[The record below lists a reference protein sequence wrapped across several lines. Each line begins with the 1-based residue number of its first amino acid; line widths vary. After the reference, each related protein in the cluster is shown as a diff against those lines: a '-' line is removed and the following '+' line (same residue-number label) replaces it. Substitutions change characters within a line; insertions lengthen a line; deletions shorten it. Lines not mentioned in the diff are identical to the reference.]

1 MKPMHLI
8 AAASIALLASTSA
21 GLAEECNAAGTIGT
35 AGSASAGGTSA
46 GSVGTA
52 GACRTDAGT
61 TSSIGS
67 GGSAATTDGKAQSKT
82 HINDNNGDKLK
93 AQTKAQAVDKGT
105 FSKSRTKTSTE
116 GDTLQSTTRTMSHV
130 PGEKPV
136 KNTTR
141 SKIILPEQQ

>member
-1 MKPMHLI
+1 MKPLNLI
-8 AAASIALLASTSA
+8 AAASIALLASGSA
-21 GLAEECNAAGTIGT
+21 VLAEECNAAGTVGS

-46 GSVGTA
+46 SSVGTA
-52 GACRTDAGT
+52 GTCRTDDGT

-82 HINDNNGDKLK
+82 HVNDGDKLK

-105 FSKSRTKTSTE
+105 FSKSRTKTSTD
-116 GDTLQSTTRTMSHV
+116 GSTLDSTTRTMSHV

-136 KNTTR
+136 KNTTNQ
-141 SKIILPEQQ
+141 KIILPEQ

>member
-1 MKPMHLI
+1 MKPLNLI
-8 AAASIALLASTSA
+8 AAASIALLASGSA
-21 GLAEECNAAGTIGT
+21 VLAEECNAAGTVGS

-46 GSVGTA
+46 SSVGTA
-52 GACRTDAGT
+52 GTCRTDDGT

-82 HINDNNGDKLK
+82 HVNDGDKLK

-105 FSKSRTKTSTE
+105 FSKSRTKTSTD
-116 GDTLQSTTRTMSHV
+116 GSTLESTTRTMSHV

-136 KNTTR
+136 KNTTNQ
-141 SKIILPEQQ
+141 KIILPEQ

>member
-1 MKPMHLI
+1 MKPIHLI

-21 GLAEECNAAGTIGT
+21 GLAEECNAAGTVGT

-52 GACRTDAGT
+52 GACRTAGGT

-105 FSKSRTKTSTE
+105 FSKSRTKTSAD
-116 GDTLQSTTRTMSHV
+116 GDALQSTTRTMSHV